1 MTNYTKKQR
10 DLLDAVA
17 ILWYNDLIDD
27 KTFKRL
33 NSKIIGVSI

>member
-1 MTNYTKKQR
+1 MTNYTQKQR

-17 ILWYNDLIDD
+17 LLWNDDLIDD

-33 NSKIIGVSI
+33 NSEIIDGK

>member
-1 MTNYTKKQR
+1 MTNHTQKQK

-17 ILWYNDLIDD
+17 VLWNADLIDD

-33 NSKIIGVSI
+33 NSEIIDGK

>member
-1 MTNYTKKQR
+1 MKEYTQKQR

-17 ILWYNDLIDD
+17 LLWNDDLIDT

-33 NSKIIGVSI
+33 NSEIIDGK